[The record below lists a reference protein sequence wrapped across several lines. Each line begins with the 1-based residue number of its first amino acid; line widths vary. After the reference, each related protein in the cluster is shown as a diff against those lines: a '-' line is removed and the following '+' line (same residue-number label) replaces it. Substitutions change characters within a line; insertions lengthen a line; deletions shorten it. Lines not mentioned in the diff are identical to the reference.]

1 MRKTTTTRNRH
12 RRSAAPA
19 AFLTLAILSLAVLSL
34 AVARP
39 AYAEPANG
47 DPVTCGAREAI
58 IERLAAKYEEQPVS
72 RGVTATGSLLEVLAS
87 PAGSWTV
94 IVTIPGGPTCLV
106 SSGEG
111 WHDAPVQLVEGE
123 GV

>member
-1 MRKTTTTRNRH
+1 MRKTTTTRH

-19 AFLTLAILSLAVLSL
+19 AFLCLTAVLALSGQP
-34 AVARP
+34 AV
-39 AYAEPANG
+39 AEPANG
-47 DPVTCGAREAI
+47 EPVTCGAREAI
-58 IERLAAKYEEQPVS
+58 VERLAAKYEEEPVS

-87 PAGSWTV
+87 PAGTWTI